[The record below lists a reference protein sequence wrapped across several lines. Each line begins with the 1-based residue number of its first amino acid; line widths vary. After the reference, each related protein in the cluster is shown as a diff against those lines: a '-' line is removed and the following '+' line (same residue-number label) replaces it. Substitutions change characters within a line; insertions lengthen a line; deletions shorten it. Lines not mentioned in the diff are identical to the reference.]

1 MGKRIKKTE
10 HIGNRTQ
17 VLGPEIPCTTTMLY
31 ALATKSDS
39 IESISYLQKITS
51 RKMKMKMERNGKYLN

>member
-1 MGKRIKKTE
+1 MNKKYKYIKIYKNKTE

-31 ALATKSDS
+31 ALAVNH
-39 IESISYLQKITS
+39 ISSCLKLEFHPQLLT
-51 RKMKMKMERNGKYLN
+51 EQ